1 MTLFAWLVL
10 AHFVGDWMLQNDW
23 MARAK
28 RGRWWSS
35 ECLVHCAVY
44 TGVLTLTFGLASR
57 PSGAPTVIQLLLFAA
72 SVFLSHWVIDGAN
85 LPYYWSRLINQSDLD
100 FVRIVVDQTMHLVV
114 LAALVE
120 WIVS

>member
-35 ECLVHCAVY
+35 ECLTHCAVY
-44 TGVLTLTFGLASR
+44 TGVLTLVFWLASR
-57 PSGAPTVIQLLLFAA
+57 PTGPLTGIQLPLFAA
-72 SVFLSHWVIDGAN
+72 CVFISHWAIDGAN
-85 LPYYWSRLINQSDLD
+85 LPYHWSRLFNQSDLD
-100 FVRIVVDQTMHLVV
+100 FVRIVVDQTMHLLV
-114 LAALVE
+114 LAVLVE
-120 WIVS
+120 WIVN